1 MPSLYAYIISP
12 HDVTTKQTNN
22 NNNTVIMNA
31 NALIAKSANK
41 KRAAKKPPRSREAG
55 AYGAGDQCVY
65 SGPKA
70 YGLWTFPASA
80 EAAAAFFAPPPHPLL
95 AAVPR
100 PRHAAQPLAAE

>member
-1 MPSLYAYIISP
+1 MHISSHP
-12 HDVTTKQTNN
+12 HNQTN
-22 NNNTVIMNA
+22 NNNTVIMMPAPQSGNA

-95 AAVPR
+95 AAVPLPNTHR
-100 PRHAAQPLAAE
+100 K